1 MKLPS
6 LCRAIICLAC
16 FFFISIASAQIPAFP
31 GAQGFGANA
40 TGGRGGTVYH
50 VTTLADSGTGSF
62 RDAVSQ
68 ANRIIIF
75 DVGGYINL
83 NSAVSCANNLT
94 IAGQTA
100 PGDGIGIMGHEVSFS
115 VRTNDIVR
123 FVRFRPGSVAASTE
137 DGINVGDAT
146 NMIFDHVSIEFAP
159 YNNVDAHGNDTG
171 GNQLTIQNSILA
183 DPIGQQFNAHT
194 EALNNTFSWCYDIF
208 SSAHDR
214 NPLAKVNT
222 VFINNVV
229 YNFQAGYT
237 VADTSG
243 NFSHDII
250 SNYFITGP
258 STTSASDDFFQMD
271 GNQSIYSAGNLL
283 DSDNNGVLGGS
294 STAPGGVNVLASPWS
309 PVTADIPAFST
320 VAGYRYDVS
329 AAGALP
335 HDQVDQLVVKD
346 VTSLGTSG
354 RMWDSQTD
362 TGLGNNGY
370 GVINS
375 GIPATDSDGDGM
387 PDYWEK
393 TVGLNY
399 LLNDSM
405 TIASDGY
412 ANIEHYLN
420 WLAAPH
426 ALTATNTAVD
436 VDLWQYT
443 GGFTNASPVYSV
455 NNGSNG
461 IVSLNGDGHTA
472 HFTPTANYFGLGR
485 FQFSVAASDGSAY
498 TNTVTVAVVSQSQ
511 SQTQPANLIWVGDG
525 VTNLWAVAGGTN
537 WFDGTNLVAFNS
549 GDTVTFDDTGT
560 NTPAVNLSGSLS
572 AGTVYVLSE
581 QDYTFGGGGFLAGP
595 TSLFKTG
602 SGQLTLDATNNFTGG
617 TTINE
622 GTIQVGDGV
631 SFNGG
636 LSGNV
641 TNNDTLIYANP
652 GALASSVN
660 VTGSGTLTK
669 NGAGALT
676 LSGTQT
682 YTGLTTIN
690 AGALTFSG
698 TLPQGDITNNGSLV
712 LATSGF
718 PTYSNAISGPGGVTM
733 NGSGVLTLAGTN
745 TYTGGT
751 TNAGGS
757 IFIANNNSVGT
768 GPVFYT
774 GGYVFVGNGAVV
786 TNDFTIP
793 GNATSD
799 LSMAGTNNNTG
810 TWAGNVVNLGSS
822 AQWRPGSDGG
832 TLIFTGNA
840 LLGARNFI
848 MPRGTLQIASNA
860 VISATG
866 TATALG
872 RDGSNGNRSANVVVR
887 DNAIVTFGVCSM
899 GGGDQGGNITVTIQ
913 NNAILS
919 CGANNFDLNNVNRST
934 AVTTLRLNG
943 GTMIVGG
950 FTKTKTS
957 QTNVIDFNGGV
968 LKAGANNS
976 SFLPL
981 LNFSTNAVQAGGAII
996 DDGGFAIAIG
1006 ASLIHDPALGST
1018 PDGGLTKL
1026 GSGTLT
1032 FGTPQ
1037 TYTGPTVISNGTLA
1051 LFSTASVGS
1060 IANSTNIF
1068 IAGGALLDV
1077 SGLSKLTVSG
1087 NQTLSGYGSVNGNVV
1102 AGSGSTISPGP
1113 SIGTLTFSNSL
1124 TLASGSTAIFEISK
1138 SPLAN
1143 DSAIIFG
1150 ALTNGGALIV
1160 TNIGGTP
1167 FAAGDTFQLFN
1178 AASYSGTFSSVQLP
1192 ALPAGLAWSTNSLD
1206 SSGTISVVLN
1216 ATPVIGSIS
1225 ISGNGLTF
1233 SGTGGVANANFILLG
1248 STNIA
1253 TPLTNWT
1260 PLITNQ
1266 FDSSGNFNFT
1276 NPMGSNTPQSFY
1288 LLQLQ

>member
-1 MKLPS
+1 MKLPT
-6 LCRAIICLAC
+6 LCHAVVCPA
-16 FFFISIASAQIPAFP
+16 FFFFASVALAQISAFP
-31 GAQGFGANA
+31 GAQGFGQYA

-62 RDAVSQ
+62 RDAVNQ
-68 ANRIIIF
+68 GNRIIIF
-75 DVGGYINL
+75 DVGGYIVL

-94 IAGQTA
+94 IEGQTA

-123 FVRFRPGSVAASTE
+123 FVRFRPGSLAASTE

-159 YNNVDAHGNDTG
+159 YNNIDAHGNYTG
-171 GNQLTIQNSILA
+171 GNELTFQNSILA

-194 EALNNTFSWCYDIF
+194 EALNNTFSWCYNIF

-243 NFSHDII
+243 NFSHDIV

-294 STAPGGVNVLASPWS
+294 TTAPGGVNVLTSPWS
-309 PVTADIPAFST
+309 PVTAAIPTFST

-335 HDQVDQLVVKD
+335 HDQVDQLVVSD

-354 RMWDSQTD
+354 RMWNSQTD
-362 TGLGNNGY
+362 TGLGNSGY
-370 GVINS
+370 GVING

-399 LLNDSM
+399 LSDDAM

-426 ALTATNTAVD
+426 ALTATNTPVD
-436 VDLWQYT
+436 VNLWQYT
-443 GGFTNASPVYSV
+443 GGFTNASPAYSV
-455 NNGSNG
+455 NNASNG

-472 HFTPTANYFGLGR
+472 YFTPAANYFGLAS
-485 FQFSVAASDGSAY
+485 FQFSVTANDGSSY
-498 TNTVTVAVVSQSQ
+498 TNTVTVAVVPQ
-511 SQTQPANLIWVGDG
+511 SQTQTQPSNLIWVGDG
-525 VTNLWAVAGGTN
+525 VANLWAVDSGTN
-537 WFDGTNLVAFNS
+537 WFDGTNLVPFEA

-560 NTPAVNLSGSLS
+560 NTPAINLSGSLS
-572 AGTVYVLSE
+572 AGTVYVIADD
-581 QDYTFGGGGFLAGP
+581 QDYTFGGSGFLAGP
-595 TSLFKTG
+595 TALFKTG
-602 SGQLTLDATNNFTGG
+602 AGQLNINTTNNYSGG

-622 GTIQVGDGV
+622 GVLQIGDGV
-631 SFNGG
+631 SFDGG

-641 TNNDTLIYANP
+641 TNDDTLIYANP
-652 GALASSVN
+652 GALSSSVN
-660 VTGSGTLTK
+660 ITGSGTLTK

-698 TLPQGDITNNGSLV
+698 TLPPSDITNNGSLIF
-712 LATSGF
+712 ATSGYA
-718 PTYSNAISGPGGVTM
+718 TYSNTITGPGALTA
-733 NGSGVLTLAGTN
+733 NGSGVLTLSGTN
-745 TYTGGT
+745 AYTGGT
-751 TNAGGS
+751 TNAGGA
-757 IFIANNNSVGT
+757 IFIANNNSVGA
-768 GPVFYT
+768 GPVTYT
-774 GGYVFVGNGAVV
+774 GGYVFVGSNSIV
-786 TNDFTIP
+786 TNDFIIP
-793 GNATSD
+793 SSTSD
-799 LSMAGTNNNTG
+799 LMMAGTNNNTG
-810 TWAGNVVNLGSS
+810 IWAGNVFASGGAS
-822 AQWRPGSDGG
+822 WRPGSDGG

-848 MPRGTLQIASNA
+848 MPRGTFQIASNA

-866 TATALG
+866 AATAFG
-872 RDGSNGNRSANVVVR
+872 RDGSAGNRSAVVTIKN
-887 DNAIVTFGVCSM
+887 NAVVTFGVCNL
-899 GGGDQGGNITVTIQ
+899 GGGDQGGNVTLTIQ
-913 NNAILS
+913 DNAALS
-919 CGANNFDLNNVNRST
+919 LGANNFDLQNVNRAA
-934 AVTTLRLNG
+934 AVTFLRLNG
-943 GTMIVGG
+943 GTLTVGG
-950 FTKTKTS
+950 LTKTKTS
-957 QTNVIDFNGGV
+957 QTNSISFNGGV

-976 SFLPL
+976 SFLPSF
-981 LNFSTNAVQAGGAII
+981 NFSTNAVQAGGAII
-996 DDGGFAIAIG
+996 DDGGFAIAI
-1006 ASLIHDPALGST
+1006 AAPLIHDPSLGST
-1018 PDGGLTKL
+1018 LDGGLTKL
-1026 GSGTLT
+1026 GTGTLT
-1032 FGTPQ
+1032 IT
-1037 TYTGPTVISNGTLA
+1037 TASYIGPTTILGGSLA
-1051 LFSTASVGS
+1051 VTSA
-1060 IANSTNIF
+1060 
-1068 IAGGALLDV
+1068 
-1077 SGLSKLTVSG
+1077 K
-1087 NQTLSGYGSVNGNVV
+1087 TLSNTPNIYITAGAQLDFSGVSDGGPVLLGGQKMWGNGAVV
-1102 AGSGSTISPGP
+1102 GDFSIISGAILSPGSN

-1124 TLASGSTAIFEISK
+1124 TLAAGCTNIFEISK
-1138 SPLAN
+1138 SPLTN
-1143 DSAIIFG
+1143 DSVVVFG
-1150 ALTNGGALIV
+1150 ALTNGGVLIV
-1160 TNIGGTP
+1160 TNVGGAQL
-1167 FAAGDTFQLFN
+1167 AAGDSFKLFD

-1192 ALPAGLAWSTNSLD
+1192 ALPAGLAWNTNLLNTA
-1206 SSGTISVVLN
+1206 GTISVVLN
-1216 ATPVIGSIS
+1216 TTPVIGSIS
-1225 ISGNGLTF
+1225 ISGNGLAF
-1233 SGTGGVANANFILLG
+1233 SGTGGVGNANFILLG

-1260 PLITNQ
+1260 PLLTNQ
-1266 FDSSGNFNFT
+1266 FDSGGDFNFT
-1276 NPMGSNTPQSFY
+1276 NPMDSNTPQNFY